1 MIEILIFVAAV
12 LLLLFILLVILT
24 IIEKIYDFIKEKIIK
39 NIVKRQKKKEIDE
52 IIIMEEGVNYCI
64 EECPICMEQKHM
76 CEQRCSHRI
85 CKECWIEIIERFDIC
100 PICRLS
106 VKLEELKYVKQK

>member
-1 MIEILIFVAAV
+1 
-12 LLLLFILLVILT
+12 
-24 IIEKIYDFIKEKIIK
+24 
-39 NIVKRQKKKEIDE
+39 
-52 IIIMEEGVNYCI
+52 
-64 EECPICMEQKHM
+64 M